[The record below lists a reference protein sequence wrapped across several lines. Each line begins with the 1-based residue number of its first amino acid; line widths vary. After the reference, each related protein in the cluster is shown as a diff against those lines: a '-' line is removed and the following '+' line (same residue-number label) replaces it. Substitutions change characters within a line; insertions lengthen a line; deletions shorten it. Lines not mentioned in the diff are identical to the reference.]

1 MVFINGRYQPRYNQP
16 DNFEFKISKIE
27 LLSEVREKVAKNIT
41 VTIDAATLSER
52 IIDEMKIIFE
62 EHPGKLPVY
71 MKLKHEGEEIV
82 LNVYS
87 RKFMVN
93 PINEVFKAL
102 QALEEIDVKL
112 N

>member
-1 MVFINGRYQPRYNQP
+1 L
-16 DNFEFKISKIE
+16 KIE
-27 LLSEVREKVAKNIT
+27 LLSEVRDKVAKNLTI
-41 VTIDAATLSER
+41 TIDAATLSDR
-52 IIDEMKIIFE
+52 VIDEMKGIFE
-62 EHPGKLPVY
+62 QHPGKLPVY

-93 PINEVFKAL
+93 PVNDVFKAL
-102 QALEEIDVKL
+102 HTIEDLDVKL

>member
-1 MVFINGRYQPRYNQP
+1 
-16 DNFEFKISKIE
+16 
-27 LLSEVREKVAKNIT
+27 
-41 VTIDAATLSER
+41 
-52 IIDEMKIIFE
+52 
-62 EHPGKLPVY
+62 

-93 PINEVFKAL
+93 PVNEVFKAL
-102 QALEEIDVKL
+102 HALEEVDVKL